1 MKTTKLGI
9 MGPSG
14 RMGKS
19 LITVS
24 KEFKNLHVVS
34 LCDRKDSESVGK
46 IIDGVKVHSDL
57 ESFLENV
64 DIVIDFTTPNATL
77 ELLKYL
83 SFNKLVGLVTGTTG
97 YDENQIAKFNSY
109 SKGLKVLKASNMS
122 YGINLL
128 QKICEELSSKIGVE
142 TDIEIIETHH
152 KYKLDAPSGTALS
165 IGNSIKKGR
174 EKIEKSKFVYRG
186 INFNKKRDR
195 GDIGFSAIRGGDII
209 GDHSV
214 HFFLNGER
222 LEISHKATDRKV
234 FSIGALKAAEWL
246 KKQEPGLYSLLDMV
260 R

>member
-1 MKTTKLGI
+1 METTKLGI

-24 KEFKNLHVVS
+24 KEFKNLQVVS
-34 LCDRKDSESVGK
+34 LCDHKDSEIIGK
-46 IIDGVKVHSDL
+46 IIDGIEVLSDL
-57 ESFLENV
+57 EIFLKNV

-77 ELLKYL
+77 ELLKQL
-83 SFNKLVGLVTGTTG
+83 SNKKLVGLVTGTTG
-97 YDENQIAKFNSY
+97 YDENQVAKFNSY

-128 QKICEELSSKIGVE
+128 QKICEELSSKIGVDA
-142 TDIEIIETHH
+142 DIEILETHH
-152 KYKLDAPSGTALS
+152 KHKLDAPSGTALS
-165 IGNSIKKGR
+165 IGNAIKKGR
-174 EKIEKSKFVYRG
+174 DKIEKSKFIYRG
-186 INFNKKRDR
+186 IDFNKKRDK

-234 FSIGALKAAEWL
+234 FSIGALRAAEWL
-246 KKQEPGLYSLLDMV
+246 KKQEPGLYSLADMV
-260 R
+260 

>member
-19 LITVS
+19 LITES
-24 KEFKNLHVVS
+24 KEFENLQVVS
-34 LCDRKDSESVGK
+34 LCDHKNSESIGK
-46 IIDGVKVHSDL
+46 IIDGIEVLSDL
-57 ESFLENV
+57 ESFLKDV

-77 ELLKYL
+77 ELLKQL
-83 SFNKLVGLVTGTTG
+83 SSKKLVGLVTGTTG
-97 YDENQIAKFNSY
+97 YDENQTARFNAY

-128 QKICEELSSKIGVE
+128 QKICVDLSSKIGVD

-152 KYKLDAPSGTALS
+152 KHKLDAPSGTALS
-165 IGNSIKKGR
+165 IGNAIKKSR

-186 INFNKKRDR
+186 IDFNKKRDR

-222 LEISHKATDRKV
+222 LEITHKATDRKV
-234 FSIGALKAAEWL
+234 FSIGALRAAEWL

-260 R
+260 

>member
-1 MKTTKLGI
+1 MEITKIGI

-24 KEFKNLHVVS
+24 KEFKNLQVVS
-34 LCDRKDSESVGK
+34 FCDHKDSDSVGK
-46 IIDGVKVHSDL
+46 IIDGIEVLSDL
-57 ESFLENV
+57 ESFLKDVE
-64 DIVIDFTTPNATL
+64 IVIDFTTPNATL
-77 ELLKYL
+77 ELLKKL
-83 SFNKLVGLVTGTTG
+83 SYNKLVGLVTGTTG
-97 YDENQIAKFNSY
+97 YDANQINQFNSY
-109 SKGLKVLKASNMS
+109 SKGLKILRASNMS

-128 QKICEELSSKIGVE
+128 QKICEELSSKIDDD

-152 KYKLDAPSGTALS
+152 KHKLDAPSGTALS
-165 IGNSIKKGR
+165 IGNAIKKGR
-174 EKIEKSKFVYRG
+174 DKIKKSKFVYRG
-186 INFNKKRDR
+186 INFNKKREE

-234 FSIGALKAAEWL
+234 FSIGALRAAVWL
-246 KKQEPGLYSLLDMV
+246 KKQEPGLYNLVDMV
-260 R
+260 

>member
-1 MKTTKLGI
+1 MEITKLGI

-24 KEFKNLHVVS
+24 KEFKNFQVVS
-34 LCDRKDSESVGK
+34 LCDHKDSESIGK
-46 IIDGVKVHSDL
+46 IIDGIEVLPDL
-57 ESFLENV
+57 ENFLQNV

-77 ELLKYL
+77 ELLKKL
-83 SFNKLVGLVTGTTG
+83 SNKKLVGLVTGTTG
-97 YDENQIAKFNSY
+97 YDENQVAKFNSY

-128 QKICEELSSKIGVE
+128 QKICEELSSKIGVDA
-142 TDIEIIETHH
+142 DIEILETHH
-152 KYKLDAPSGTALS
+152 KHKLDAPSGTALS
-165 IGNSIKKGR
+165 IGNAIKKGR
-174 EKIEKSKFVYRG
+174 DKIEKSKFIYRG
-186 INFNKKRDR
+186 IDFNKKRDK

-234 FSIGALKAAEWL
+234 FSIGALRAAEWL
-246 KKQEPGLYSLLDMV
+246 KKQEPGLYSLADMV
-260 R
+260 

>member
-1 MKTTKLGI
+1 METTKLGI

-24 KEFKNLHVVS
+24 KEFKNLQVVS
-34 LCDRKDSESVGK
+34 LCDHKDSEIIGK
-46 IIDGVKVHSDL
+46 IIDGIEVLSDL
-57 ESFLENV
+57 EIFLQNV

-77 ELLKYL
+77 ELLKQL
-83 SFNKLVGLVTGTTG
+83 SNKKLVGLVTGTTG
-97 YDENQIAKFNSY
+97 YDENQVAKFNSY

-128 QKICEELSSKIGVE
+128 QKICEELSSKIGVDA
-142 TDIEIIETHH
+142 DIEILETHH
-152 KYKLDAPSGTALS
+152 KHKLDAPSGTALS
-165 IGNSIKKGR
+165 IGNAIKKGR
-174 EKIEKSKFVYRG
+174 DKIEKSKFIYRG
-186 INFNKKRDR
+186 IDFNKKRDK

-234 FSIGALKAAEWL
+234 FSIGALRAAEWL
-246 KKQEPGLYSLLDMV
+246 KKQEPGLYSLADMV
-260 R
+260 

>member
-1 MKTTKLGI
+1 METTKLGI

-24 KEFKNLHVVS
+24 KEFKNLQVVS
-34 LCDRKDSESVGK
+34 LCDHKDSEIIGK
-46 IIDGVKVHSDL
+46 IIDGIEVLSDL
-57 ESFLENV
+57 EIFLQNV
-64 DIVIDFTTPNATL
+64 DVVIDFTTPNATL
-77 ELLKYL
+77 ELLKQL
-83 SFNKLVGLVTGTTG
+83 SNKKLVGLVTGTTG
-97 YDENQIAKFNSY
+97 YDENQVAKFNSY

-128 QKICEELSSKIGVE
+128 QKICEELSSKIGADA
-142 TDIEIIETHH
+142 DIEILETHH
-152 KYKLDAPSGTALS
+152 KHKLDAPSGTALS
-165 IGNSIKKGR
+165 IGNAIKKGR
-174 EKIEKSKFVYRG
+174 DKIEKSKFIYRG
-186 INFNKKRDR
+186 IDFNKKRDK

-234 FSIGALKAAEWL
+234 FSIGALRAAEWL
-246 KKQEPGLYSLLDMV
+246 KKQEPGLYSLADMV
-260 R
+260 

>member
-1 MKTTKLGI
+1 METTKLGI

-24 KEFKNLHVVS
+24 KEFKNLQVVS
-34 LCDRKDSESVGK
+34 LCDHKDSEIIGK
-46 IIDGVKVHSDL
+46 IIDGIEVLSDL
-57 ESFLENV
+57 EIFLQNV
-64 DIVIDFTTPNATL
+64 DVVIDFTTPNATL
-77 ELLKYL
+77 ELLKQL
-83 SFNKLVGLVTGTTG
+83 SNKKLVGLVTGTTG
-97 YDENQIAKFNSY
+97 YDENQVAKFNSY

-128 QKICEELSSKIGVE
+128 QKICEELSSKIGVDA
-142 TDIEIIETHH
+142 DIEILETHH
-152 KYKLDAPSGTALS
+152 KHKLDAPSGTALS
-165 IGNSIKKGR
+165 IGNAIKKGR
-174 EKIEKSKFVYRG
+174 DKIEKSKFIYRG
-186 INFNKKRDR
+186 IDFNKKRDN

-246 KKQEPGLYSLLDMV
+246 KKQEPGLYSLADMV
-260 R
+260 